1 MIKAI
6 IIGRSDKEIENL
18 IYLIQKHFPQQIEI
32 AGTSRT
38 LRRGMLM
45 VKKEFPDVVFLET
58 FQRKPFKFLE
68 SFKKPYSFEIIVIS
82 KNENNAMEAIKMG
95 VFDYIL
101 YPVGLKMLK
110 ESIARLEEKLEEHK
124 KLKQRKEIV
133 IPFQNGYITERL
145 ENIIYLAG
153 ELNYSRI
160 YLDNGRDLLIARTL
174 KDFEEILDES
184 FYRIHKSYLVNMSYI
199 KEFNMD
205 AGNFILLKN
214 GEKLTVSHRRKDK
227 FAKEF
232 LEIKQGRV

>member
-6 IIGRSDKEIENL
+6 IIGRSEKEIENL

-32 AGTSRT
+32 DGTSRT

-68 SFKKPYSFEIIVIS
+68 LFKKPYSFEIIVIS

-232 LEIKQGRV
+232 LKTL

>member
-1 MIKAI
+1 
-6 IIGRSDKEIENL
+6 
-18 IYLIQKHFPQQIEI
+18 
-32 AGTSRT
+32 
-38 LRRGMLM
+38 
-45 VKKEFPDVVFLET
+45 
-58 FQRKPFKFLE
+58 
-68 SFKKPYSFEIIVIS
+68 
-82 KNENNAMEAIKMG
+82 
-95 VFDYIL
+95 
-101 YPVGLKMLK
+101 MLK

-232 LEIKQGRV
+232 WELKQGRV

>member
-32 AGTSRT
+32 SGTSRT

-68 SFKKPYSFEIIVIS
+68 LFKKPYSFEIIVIS

-160 YLDNGRDLLIARTL
+160 YLDYNTPQ
-174 KDFEEILDES
+174 
-184 FYRIHKSYLVNMSYI
+184 
-199 KEFNMD
+199 
-205 AGNFILLKN
+205 
-214 GEKLTVSHRRKDK
+214 
-227 FAKEF
+227 
-232 LEIKQGRV
+232 KQDS